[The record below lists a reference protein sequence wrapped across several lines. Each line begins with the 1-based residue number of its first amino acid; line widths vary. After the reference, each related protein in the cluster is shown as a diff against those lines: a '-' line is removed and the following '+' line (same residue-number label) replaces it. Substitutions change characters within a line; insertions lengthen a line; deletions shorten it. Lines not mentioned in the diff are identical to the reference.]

1 MCWISLER
9 VPGRDNPFQE
19 EIMPSLTVQ
28 ESLHPHTPET
38 SYHPVL
44 SATQSNRG
52 LDSWRETRWFVK
64 REEDELAGYFFAD
77 DSEVR
82 PGAD

>member
-1 MCWISLER
+1 
-9 VPGRDNPFQE
+9 
-19 EIMPSLTVQ
+19 MPSLIVQ

-52 LDSWRETRWFVK
+52 LDSWRETSWFVK
-64 REEDELAGYFFAD
+64 HEQDEFAGYLFYD

-82 PGAD
+82 EGAD